1 MDDESTQIA
10 VKKYLKELIRLGI
23 PVSFGVMYGSRARS
37 DFHRWSDI
45 DLLVVSPAYDMPY
58 SREDI
63 NILWRTA
70 ARTDSRIEPLPVGL
84 NRWKTDDESTIIE
97 SARREGIRVNVDAN
111 HKSRLS

>member
-1 MDDESTQIA
+1 MADESTQVT
-10 VKKYLKELIRLGI
+10 VKNYLKELTRLGI
-23 PVSFGVMYGSRARS
+23 PVSFGVMYGSRARN

-45 DLLVVSPAYDMPY
+45 DLLVVSPAYDTPY

-63 NILWRTA
+63 NLLWRTA

-97 SARREGIRVNVDAN
+97 SARREGIQVNADDCSES
-111 HKSRLS
+111 H